1 MHQLKGCSHKP
12 RPYISSI
19 SDTVSS
25 FGIIIIVFCIKVF
38 IIQPFEVQT
47 TNFVFTLT
55 HTQWTLCY
63 WVWCFLLWGSS
74 NKPLTCIYNAVKK
87 YLPLSDFFFLGAFL
101 SHLHVWHQ
109 ITWVKT
115 KHFLDDDFIC
125 ASGGKSYAVV
135 ELFVINHS
143 VSLAIPAKWSRLKDH
158 QK

>member
-1 MHQLKGCSHKP
+1 MLLQFGVQIFFNKTVMHQLKGCSHKP

-63 WVWCFLLWGSS
+63 WVWCFLLWGSN

-87 YLPLSDFFFLGAFL
+87 YLPLSDFFFFWCIFVTLTRLTSDNL
-101 SHLHVWHQ
+101 SKN
-109 ITWVKT
+109 KT
-115 KHFLDDDFIC
+115 LFRRWFYLCKWGKKLRGGWIIC
-125 ASGGKSYAVV
+125 
-135 ELFVINHS
+135 
-143 VSLAIPAKWSRLKDH
+143 D
-158 QK
+158 